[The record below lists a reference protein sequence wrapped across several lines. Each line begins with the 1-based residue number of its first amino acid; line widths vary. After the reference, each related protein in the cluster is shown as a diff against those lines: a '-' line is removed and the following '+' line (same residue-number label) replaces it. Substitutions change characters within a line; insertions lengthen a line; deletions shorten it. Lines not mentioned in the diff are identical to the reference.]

1 MDDAGTALE
10 RLEAA
15 SREIEESARDVAAR
29 ASAFGTE
36 TGARNRLAL
45 VAQRLKIALDELAT
59 VDAPDD
65 GVTDE

>member
-1 MDDAGTALE
+1 MDDAGTAFE

-15 SREIEESARDVAAR
+15 SREIEESARDVAAH
-29 ASAFGTE
+29 ASGFGAE

-45 VAQRLKIALDELAT
+45 VARRLKIALDELAA

>member
-1 MDDAGTALE
+1 MDDAGTALA

-15 SREIEESARDVAAR
+15 SREVEESAREVGAHAGG
-29 ASAFGTE
+29 FGTE

-45 VAQRLKIALDELAT
+45 VAQRLKIALDELAA